1 MGEREKM
8 KTKEEILK
16 QINDLEDKIQFYKKA
31 LKDSKYKIIIKT
43 NDGECEVC
51 LCDTEIEA
59 LGEILLENSIDNA
72 EIRRNI
78 AKEDLERLSKYGK

>member
-1 MGEREKM
+1 M

-16 QINDLEDKIQFYKKA
+16 QINDLEDKMQFYKKA
-31 LKDSKYKIIIKT
+31 LKDSKYKIVIKT
-43 NDGECEVC
+43 IDGECKGCEGC
-51 LCDTEIEA
+51 LCDMEIEA